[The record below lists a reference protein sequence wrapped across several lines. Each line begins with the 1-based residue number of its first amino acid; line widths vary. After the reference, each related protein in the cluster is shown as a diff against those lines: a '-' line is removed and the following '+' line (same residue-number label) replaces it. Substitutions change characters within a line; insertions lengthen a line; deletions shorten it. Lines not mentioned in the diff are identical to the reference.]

1 MERGFIR
8 FVIKFMAVLC
18 KVDGNGKE
26 RMVEWKKSIGV
37 EFWLGKM
44 LSAPKSKSKDQKAA
58 KEQKTPLKSTVV
70 LNGGNGLPASA
81 YNPLQGTFHTLDTS
95 STSSPQILHGNG
107 RFGNIDDSENHN
119 GSTNGSGGD
128 CDSAS
133 NNDTRSVESE
143 DQNKEKSNAPNKLG
157 LVPGADNDKREKIRQ
172 KNERKHQRQKEK
184 RAQELHERCNGY
196 LMSRKLE
203 SLAQQLVGMGFSHE
217 RATMALILNEG
228 RVEEAVA
235 WLFEGGEESDRHKDQ
250 SLDSG
255 SNNLKIDISDE
266 IARIAEM
273 EIKFKCSKQDV
284 ERAIVSC
291 EGDLEKAEEAL
302 RSQKPDQSAAP
313 PKPEE
318 NVRLIQPKPN
328 SVPLILQRREDKD
341 VTNAKFPALV
351 GLAPKSVSK
360 AVLPVTRVQ
369 SKVEWAR
376 PPLEKNWPVG
386 GGLTSSVSHSLAPAL
401 QVSPTV
407 REPVLMMQRVQSVN
421 AKVAPVTSISSSPPG
436 GAASWYP
443 SGSDFM
449 KSNEFSLHTPST
461 RSPSPNNPYY
471 QPAQSQQHQAFM
483 LGSSSQMDNSL
494 SSRVNEPF
502 LRMGASPNQ
511 PLNPGSSPMANRVS
525 DPFSSS
531 GPSSN
536 VSAATSLG
544 LFSGPGSTY
553 SPDLVSQVDWN
564 TNSSVQP
571 CDYTSI
577 DWSVNKSYL
586 STKPNSLWLSVGP
599 YSRINHSGGVNLSLR
614 PSSSNGNDG
623 LNMGLQDVGAATADS
638 SAAGSHEWTSPFEGK
653 DLFSLPRQFV
663 FSPSL

>member
-1 MERGFIR
+1 
-8 FVIKFMAVLC
+8 
-18 KVDGNGKE
+18 
-26 RMVEWKKSIGV
+26 
-37 EFWLGKM
+37 M
-44 LSAPKSKSKDQKAA
+44 LSVPKSKSKDQKAA

-81 YNPLQGTFHTLDTS
+81 YNPLLGTFLTLDTS

-107 RFGNIDDSENHN
+107 RFGNIDDSESHN
-119 GSTNGSGGD
+119 GGTHGSGGD

-228 RVEEAVA
+228 RVEEAVS
-235 WLFEGGEESDRHKDQ
+235 WLFEGGEDSDRHKDK
-250 SLDSG
+250 SLASRN
-255 SNNLKIDISDE
+255 NNLKIDISDE
-266 IARIAEM
+266 TARIAEM

-302 RSQKPDQSAAP
+302 KSHKPEPAVVP

-328 SVPLILQRREDKD
+328 SVPLILQRRDDKD
-341 VTNAKFPALV
+341 VTNTKFPALV
-351 GLAPKSVSK
+351 GLAPKSMSK
-360 AVLPVTRVQ
+360 AVLPVTRFQ

-376 PPLEKNWPVG
+376 PPSEKNWPVG
-386 GGLTSSVSHSLAPAL
+386 GGSTPSVSHSLSPPL
-401 QVSPTV
+401 QVSPPPLKGESCYVQQGSV
-407 REPVLMMQRVQSVN
+407 REPVLMMQRIQSVN
-421 AKVAPVTSISSSPPG
+421 TKLAPVTSISSSPPG
-436 GAASWYP
+436 GAVSWYP
-443 SGSDFM
+443 SSSDVM
-449 KSNEFSLHTPST
+449 KSNEFSLHIPST
-461 RSPSPNNPYY
+461 RSPSPNDPYY
-471 QPAQSQQHQAFM
+471 HPNQSQHQHQAFM
-483 LGSSSQMDNSL
+483 LGSSSQMDNSV
-494 SSRVNEPF
+494 SNRVNEPF
-502 LRMGASPNQ
+502 PRMGASPTQ
-511 PLNPGSSPMANRVS
+511 PLNPGSSPMVNRVN
-525 DPFSSS
+525 DPFSRS
-531 GPSSN
+531 GPSSTI
-536 VSAATSLG
+536 SAASAVG
-544 LFSGPGSTY
+544 MFSGLGSTY
-553 SPDLVSQVDWN
+553 SPNLVSPVDWN
-564 TNSSVQP
+564 TSSSMQP

-577 DWSVNKSYL
+577 DWSLDKNFL
-586 STKPNSLWLSVGP
+586 STKPNGLWLNFGP
-599 YSRINHSGGVNLSLR
+599 YSSGNHSGGVNLALR
-614 PSSSNGNDG
+614 PSSLNGNDG
-623 LNMGLQDVGAATADS
+623 ANMGLQDGGAATADS
-638 SAAGSHEWTSPFEGK
+638 LAAGSHEWTSPFEGK
-653 DLFSLPRQFV
+653 DLFSLPRQTV